1 MQILTARRSRAI
13 IDVATNIAVRKG
25 MLEDRCEEKQRYAKR
40 CVQTWKLRKDNLL
53 ESLRKSSP
61 TGRVSVD
68 HREDVLR
75 EFWDQVAEEVNNGEV
90 PKP

>member
-1 MQILTARRSRAI
+1 MS
-13 IDVATNIAVRKG
+13 
-25 MLEDRCEEKQRYAKR
+25 
-40 CVQTWKLRKDNLL
+40 DNLL